1 MESNNYKTFSKM
13 RNSIQ
18 NVTISCLVFFFVGI
32 STVFAQ
38 EGMAKAKDGSGVFG
52 YKDTPKLP
60 WCEFL
65 MHDPDRP
72 LPPIVQVGPAGPSVP
87 APSDAVVLFDGNDLS
102 AWQPST
108 SWKIEDGQ
116 IVAGEGKLVTK
127 DSFGDVQIHAE
138 WLVPTDFTGPWY
150 GDGNNGVTLMDQFEI
165 QIFNSYN
172 YKTLLFA
179 DGQCAAIYGQTPPLV
194 NACRKPGEWQDFDIF
209 FTAPVFEADKLIK
222 PARLTV
228 LHNGVLVHLNQEI
241 YGITGHKRFP
251 EYKLTYSQGPISL
264 PAHYCAVRFRNIW
277 VRKL

>member
-1 MESNNYKTFSKM
+1 MKRITF
-13 RNSIQ
+13 
-18 NVTISCLVFFFVGI
+18 TGLAVFLFGIVPVLAQLGFV
-32 STVFAQ
+32 Q
-38 EGMAKAKDGSGVFG
+38 AKDSSGVFG
-52 YKDTPKLP
+52 YKDTQKLP
-60 WCEFL
+60 WCEYL

-87 APSDAVVLFDGNDLS
+87 APSDAVILFNGKDLS
-102 AWQPST
+102 AWQPT
-108 SWKIEDGQ
+108 TWKIEDGE

-172 YKTLLFA
+172 YKTLLYA

-209 FTAPVFEADKLIK
+209 FKAPVFEGAKLVK
-222 PARLTV
+222 PARLTL

-241 YGITGHKRFP
+241 YGETRHRQFP
-251 EYKLTYSQGPISL
+251 AYNKTDSVGPVSL

-277 VRKL
+277 VRKI